1 MEGLIRFRHNVMNVQ
16 TISTFENIKGGIN
29 NNCKDVYFAR
39 AVGTNAS
46 YEKDIQEL
54 DEALLGR
61 MNEGK
66 GYYHRLNGLPKL
78 QRTEDTTFYSGCY
91 SGWLDSQKKEVI
103 TRTTEKSKALS
114 GMLANACA
122 VVEGVYMQGN
132 KQITDSMAKNFVVK
146 LLFWYDSLFADE
158 KFCWDEKKS
167 IKIVA
172 ANIEKKQEYLF
183 FYLVTLMGCDVLLLQ
198 SRGDIG
204 IEEEKLG
211 LSTKF
216 VLGGYSET
224 AIPEFQWHATQ
235 APQKQNTVQEA
246 AVRSQDSSRI
256 VVQIPR
262 RERTASQPQGQ
273 AAAPTRTTPQPG
285 RTTPAR
291 TTPQS
296 ETTTPARTTP
306 QSETTA
312 PMRATP
318 QPRTVN
324 TTVAGGSVSEEKSFE
339 ELAQLAASVVL
350 IEIHDDKG
358 QRIGSGSGIMIGR
371 DGYILTNNH
380 VACGG
385 KFYTVRIEEDEQEYR
400 TDEVIKYNSVLDLA
414 IIRIQRKLNPIP
426 VYKGKKP
433 LVRGQ
438 KVVAIG
444 SPLGLFNSVS
454 DGIISGFRQI
464 DNVDMIQFTAPTS
477 RGSSGGAVLN
487 MQGEVIGI
495 STAGIDSGQ
504 NINLA
509 MGYEC
514 INMFIKGFT

>member
-1 MEGLIRFRHNVMNVQ
+1 MEELIRFRHNVMDVQ

-46 YEKDIQEL
+46 YEKDIRKL
-54 DEALLGR
+54 DETLLCR
-61 MNEGK
+61 MNDGK
-66 GYYHRLNGLPKL
+66 GYYHRLSGLPRL
-78 QRTEDTTFYSGCY
+78 QKTEDTSFYSGCY
-91 SGWLDSQKKEVI
+91 SGWMDSQKKEV
-103 TRTTEKSKALS
+103 TTHATKKSKALS
-114 GMLANACA
+114 GMLANACV
-122 VVEGVYMQGN
+122 VVEGIYRQEN
-132 KQITDSMAKNFVVK
+132 KQATDSMVKNFIIK
-146 LLFWYDSLFADE
+146 LLFWYDSIFADE
-158 KFCWDEKKS
+158 KFRWDEKGS
-167 IKIVA
+167 VKIVG
-172 ANIEKKQEYLF
+172 ANVVKKQEYLF

-198 SRGDIG
+198 SRSDIG
-204 IEEEKLG
+204 TEEEKLG

-216 VLGGYSET
+216 VLGSYSDA
-224 AIPEFQWHATQ
+224 AIPEYRWHETQ
-235 APQKQNTVQEA
+235 PQQKQSTVQEVA
-246 AVRSQDSSRI
+246 GNQDSGRI
-256 VVQIPR
+256 IMQIPR
-262 RERTASQPQGQ
+262 RERSASQPQVQ
-273 AAAPTRTTPQPG
+273 TAVPERTPPRHHTAAP
-285 RTTPAR
+285 A
-291 TTPQS
+291 
-296 ETTTPARTTP
+296 A
-306 QSETTA
+306 
-312 PMRATP
+312 
-318 QPRTVN
+318 
-324 TTVAGGSVSEEKSFE
+324 AGGSADEEKSFE

-385 KFYTVRIEEDEQEYR
+385 KFYTVRIEEDEREYR

-426 VYKGKKP
+426 VYQGKKP

-464 DNVDMIQFTAPTS
+464 DQVDMIQFTAPTS

-514 INMFIKGFT
+514 INMFIRGFT

>member
-1 MEGLIRFRHNVMNVQ
+1 MEGLMRFRHNVMNVQ
-16 TISTFENIKGGIN
+16 TISTFESIIGGIN
-29 NNCKDVYFAR
+29 NNCKDVYFVR
-39 AVGTNAS
+39 AVGTNTS
-46 YEKDIQEL
+46 YEKDIQKL
-54 DEALLGR
+54 DETLLTR
-61 MNEGK
+61 MNDGK
-66 GYYHRLNGLPKL
+66 GYYHRLSGLPKL
-78 QRTEDTTFYSGCY
+78 QRLEDTSFYAGCY
-91 SGWLDSQKKEVI
+91 LEWLDSQKRKVT
-103 TRTTEKSKALS
+103 TRTTEKSKVLS
-114 GMLANACA
+114 EMLANACA
-122 VVEGVYMQGN
+122 VVEGIYMQGN
-132 KQITDSMAKNFVVK
+132 KQITDSMAKNFIVK

-158 KFCWDEKKS
+158 RFLWDEKKS
-167 IKIVA
+167 AKIVA

-198 SRGDIG
+198 SKGDIG
-204 IEEEKLG
+204 AEEEALG
-211 LSTKF
+211 LSAKF
-216 VLGGYSET
+216 VLGNYSES
-224 AIPEFQWHATQ
+224 AIPEYRWHETQ
-235 APQKQNTVQEA
+235 PSQKQSTVQEA
-246 AVRSQDSSRI
+246 ATGNQDSGRI

-262 RERTASQPQGQ
+262 RERSASKPQGQ
-273 AAAPTRTTPQPG
+273 
-285 RTTPAR
+285 
-291 TTPQS
+291 
-296 ETTTPARTTP
+296 
-306 QSETTA
+306 TTA
-312 PMRATP
+312 PMGTMP
-318 QPRTVN
+318 QPRTAAP
-324 TTVAGGSVSEEKSFE
+324 TAAGGRGCEEKSFE

-350 IEIHDDKG
+350 IAIHDDKG

-426 VYKGKKP
+426 VYRGKKP

-454 DGIISGFRQI
+454 NGIISGFRQI

>member
-1 MEGLIRFRHNVMNVQ
+1 MEGLMRFRHNVMDVQ
-16 TISTFENIKGGIN
+16 TISTFENIIGGIN
-29 NNCKDVYFAR
+29 NNCKDVYFVR
-39 AVGTNAS
+39 AVGTNSS
-46 YEKDIQEL
+46 YEKDIRKL
-54 DEALLGR
+54 DETLLCR
-61 MNEGK
+61 MNGGN

-78 QRTEDTTFYSGCY
+78 QRAEDIAFYSGCY
-91 SGWLDSQKKEVI
+91 SGWLDSQKKEVT
-103 TRTTEKSKALS
+103 TRTTGKNKALS

-122 VVEGVYMQGN
+122 VVEGIYRQEN
-132 KQITDSMAKNFVVK
+132 QQITDSMAKNFVVK

-158 KFCWDEKKS
+158 KYVWDEKKS
-167 IKIVA
+167 AKIVA

-198 SRGDIG
+198 SRCDIG
-204 IEEEKLG
+204 AEEESLG

-216 VLGGYSET
+216 VLGSYSE
-224 AIPEFQWHATQ
+224 AAVPEYRWHETQ
-235 APQKQNTVQEA
+235 RPRKQSTVQEA
-246 AVRSQDSSRI
+246 AAENRDSGRI

-262 RERTASQPQGQ
+262 RERSASQPQQ
-273 AAAPTRTTPQPG
+273 QTAA
-285 RTTPAR
+285 PAR
-291 TTPQS
+291 TPL
-296 ETTTPARTTP
+296 
-306 QSETTA
+306 
-312 PMRATP
+312 
-318 QPRTVN
+318 QPRTV
-324 TTVAGGSVSEEKSFE
+324 APAAADGSVGEEKSFE

-514 INMFIKGFT
+514 INMFIRGFT